1 MDSNLKELL
10 KRNGLKVAYLPI
22 DGKGYLV
29 RTKGNKKDYIIV
41 NKNLSDGETEKVI
54 LHEIGHYEHDN
65 EVVGSYTHNLRS
77 RDMCEHEA
85 NKFMIHQKIKNY
97 LNKGYD
103 PVTINYVNLADSLG
117 TKDYFDVK
125 EELEKVLQIVQNQ

>member
-85 NKFMIHQKIKNY
+85 NKFMIHQEIKSYINQ
-97 LNKGYD
+97 GYD
-103 PVTINYVNLADSLG
+103 AININYVNLADSLG
-117 TKDYFDVK
+117 TKDYFQVK
-125 EELEKVLQIVQNQ
+125 EELEKYCE

>member
-10 KRNGLKVAYLPI
+10 KRSNLGVAYLPTH
-22 DGKGYLV
+22 GWGYLV

-41 NKNLSDGETEKVI
+41 SSKLSEEEAEKVI

-65 EVVGSYTHNLRS
+65 EVLGSYKCNLRS
-77 RDMCEHEA
+77 RAISEHEA
-85 NKFMIHQKIKNY
+85 NKFMIHQKIKSYINQ
-97 LNKGYD
+97 GYD
-103 PVTINYVNLADSLG
+103 AININYVNLADSLG

-125 EELEKVLQIVQNQ
+125 EELEKYCE